1 MKLLLIIFTLLF
13 VCCKNVDKVDFN
25 NPEKYNKIDINNYNI
40 SFSVDSICDNTEKY
54 SGYVYFLDTECSI
67 CLSTF
72 LDFIFNTIK
81 LNKSHYPISLIVDS
95 GNKPIMEYYI
105 SQLRER
111 DRIKISVY
119 ENINNRFLKK
129 ELASYSDIVLFYEN
143 NILKNSFIY
152 QK

>member
-81 LNKSHYPISLIVDS
+81 LNRVSSS
-95 GNKPIMEYYI
+95 T
-105 SQLRER
+105 
-111 DRIKISVY
+111 
-119 ENINNRFLKK
+119 FLKT
-129 ELASYSDIVLFYEN
+129 
-143 NILKNSFIY
+143 
-152 QK
+152 

>member
-1 MKLLLIIFTLLF
+1 
-13 VCCKNVDKVDFN
+13 
-25 NPEKYNKIDINNYNI
+25 
-40 SFSVDSICDNTEKY
+40 
-54 SGYVYFLDTECSI
+54 
-67 CLSTF
+67 
-72 LDFIFNTIK
+72 
-81 LNKSHYPISLIVDS
+81 
-95 GNKPIMEYYI
+95 MEYYI

>member
-54 SGYVYFLDTECSI
+54 SGYV
-67 CLSTF
+67 
-72 LDFIFNTIK
+72 FNTIK

-111 DRIKISVY
+111 DRMKISVY